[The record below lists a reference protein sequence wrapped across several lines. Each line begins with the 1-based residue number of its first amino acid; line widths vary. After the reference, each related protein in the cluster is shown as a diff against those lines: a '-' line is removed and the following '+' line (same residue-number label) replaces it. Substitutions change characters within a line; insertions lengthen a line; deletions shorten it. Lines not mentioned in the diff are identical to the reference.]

1 MAGLLSDAFVQM
13 LTVFSVFL
21 FGVPVVFK
29 IVHLLRVQI
38 QRLILAVEG
47 RPSSGRKG

>member
-1 MAGLLSDAFVQM
+1 MAGLLSDAFLQM
-13 LTVFSVFL
+13 FTVLSVFL
-21 FGVPVVFK
+21 FGIPVVFR

-47 RPSSGRKG
+47 RPMGGKQ